1 MSFSNKVSATHEKED
16 DIISTLRKYE
26 TIMFQK
32 TLIKIN
38 DYTVMR

>member
-1 MSFSNKVSATHEKED
+1 MSFSNKVSATHEED
-16 DIISTLRKYE
+16 DIISTLKKYE

-38 DYTVMR
+38 DYTVIR